1 MSLNCPTSRMHSQP
15 PARGDRLRGVVAL
28 YQPSIFKHRRKRS
41 AAAIGERIGPALT
54 IVRDESPNR
63 HGLHRMGGDADRA
76 MGNAG
81 RHAEQNHAVLCA
93 ELCRRLSHDGRFPW
107 SGPSQRRHRSLAAP
121 TIPCRRFLC
130 ACSRRPLS
138 VVLTCEAAMGLERL
152 TGGRRIDFF
161 PSAPRRIRFAETV
174 HCFSDEDRRSVHAS
188 VNE

>member
-1 MSLNCPTSRMHSQP
+1 MSLNCLTSRMHSQP

-81 RHAEQNHAVLCA
+81 RHAEQITRSCA
-93 ELCRRLSHDGRFPW
+93 LSFVVALAMMGDFHGQALRNAAIAALRRRLYRAGVSYALVRAARFRW
-107 SGPSQRRHRSLAAP
+107 S
-121 TIPCRRFLC
+121 
-130 ACSRRPLS
+130 
-138 VVLTCEAAMGLERL
+138 
-152 TGGRRIDFF
+152 
-161 PSAPRRIRFAETV
+161 
-174 HCFSDEDRRSVHAS
+174 
-188 VNE
+188 